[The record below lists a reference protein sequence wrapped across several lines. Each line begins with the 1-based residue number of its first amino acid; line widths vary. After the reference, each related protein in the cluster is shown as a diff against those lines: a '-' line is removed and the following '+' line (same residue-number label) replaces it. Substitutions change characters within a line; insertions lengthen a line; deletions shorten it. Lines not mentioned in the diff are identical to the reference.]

1 MRPSFE
7 LPRYDRSQTYAWNY
21 EHAPEPVLA
30 ERLAEVE
37 SRLQPVS
44 AWAKPPAK
52 AGTPTWKFCGL
63 PVGSPLG
70 VPAGPLLNGKWCL
83 YYASL
88 GFDVLTYKTVRSRE
102 RACYPLPNLQPVKC
116 GQLTGGEKELPAT
129 NEPTGSWAVSFG
141 MPSQP
146 PEIWRKDVETT
157 RRRLPAGKLLV
168 VSVVGSV
175 QPDWSLDDLAADYA
189 ACAHWAVESGAD
201 CVEANFSCPNVSTCD
216 GQLYQHPADAALVA
230 EHLREAAGRVPFI
243 VKIGRLSS
251 REQAAALLDA
261 LAPHVNALAM
271 TNSIAATVR
280 GNHDGSL
287 LFDGQPR
294 GICGDATREASL
306 AQTRE
311 VSELIKERRYRTLL
325 IGVGGAS
332 TASHVREYLS
342 AGAHAVHLAT
352 AAMLDPCVAL
362 KIRAEWD
369 GNSESRKFH
378 K

>member
-1 MRPSFE
+1 MYRMRATQ
-7 LPRYDRSQTYAWNY
+7 LPCYDRSQTYAWNY
-21 EHAPEPVLA
+21 AHAPEPIAPEELKTGIP
-30 ERLAEVE
+30 LF
-37 SRLQPVS
+37 PGK
-44 AWAKPPAK
+44 WD
-52 AGTPTWKFCGL
+52 FCGL

-70 VPAGPLLNGKWCL
+70 IPAGPLLNGKWCL

-116 GQLTGGEKELPAT
+116 GQLTGCEKELPAT
-129 NEPTGSWAVSFG
+129 NDTTGSWAVSFG

-146 PEIWRKDVETT
+146 PDVWRKDVENT
-157 RRRLPAGKLLV
+157 RRALPAGKLLV

-189 ACAHWAVESGAD
+189 ACARWAVESGAD

-230 EHLREAAGRVPFI
+230 ARVREATGRVPFI
-243 VKIGRLSS
+243 VKVGRLAA
-251 REQAAALLDA
+251 RKEAAALLEA
-261 LAPHVNALAM
+261 LAPHVDALAM

-280 GNHDGSL
+280 SDRDDSL

-306 AQTRE
+306 AQTRQM
-311 VSELIKERRYRTLL
+311 SELIQERGFRTLL

-332 TASHVREYLS
+332 TARHVRDYLS

-352 AAMLDPCVAL
+352 SAMLEPGVA
-362 KIRAEWD
+362 IRIRTEWGETPSQSPSHD
-369 GNSESRKFH
+369 ERHLVRN
-378 K
+378 